1 MFYSTMGDSKNKAL
15 KRKLSPGQVVPSKIQ
30 KKNAVCTLHEM
41 YRGLVFKVVEVEGPV
56 HMPIFTISVEVNGSE
71 YKGQGK
77 NKKIAKQA
85 AAEAALRLILQTADC
100 DFIPMGFGVLDRLSS
115 WRTLQAGRVPYN
127 VRRILRRTFVKPR
140 LEDSNFRVGLWC

>member
-1 MFYSTMGDSKNKAL
+1 MADNKIKAV
-15 KRKLSPGQVVPSKIQ
+15 KRKLAPGQVVPSKIQ

-85 AAEAALRLILQTADC
+85 AAEAALRFLLKNS
-100 DFIPMGFGVLDRLSS
+100 LSCLK
-115 WRTLQAGRVPYN
+115 T
-127 VRRILRRTFVKPR
+127 
-140 LEDSNFRVGLWC
+140 